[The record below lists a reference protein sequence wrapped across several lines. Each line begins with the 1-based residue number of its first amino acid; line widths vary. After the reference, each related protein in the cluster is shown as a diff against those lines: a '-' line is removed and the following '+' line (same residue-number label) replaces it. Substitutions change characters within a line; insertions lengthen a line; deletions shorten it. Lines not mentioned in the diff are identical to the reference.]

1 MKKKG
6 KNKRGNHFPELG
18 VGIDIESIDR
28 FKGLNRA
35 DDRTFLHRIYT
46 AKELSYCFAKKYPAQ
61 HLAARFAGKEAVL
74 KALGEFGAAKQHLN
88 TIEIGNRKGGA
99 PQVTLLDKCGPF
111 CVKISLSH
119 DKDKALACA
128 LAWWTT

>member
-1 MKKKG
+1 M
-6 KNKRGNHFPELG
+6 KNKAHFFPEIG

-28 FKGLNRA
+28 FKGLTRV

-74 KALGEFGAAKQHLN
+74 KALGELGTARQHLN
-88 TIEIGNRKGGA
+88 TIEISNGKRGA
-99 PQVTLLDKCGPF
+99 PQVSLLNKCGHF

-128 LAWWTT
+128 LAWRTIAAD